1 MTEQESL
8 HENVVISW
16 EVNDFLRGI
25 ARSIHRDTEVAEAWL
40 PVIRE
45 ALQRWVVGDTST
57 WIALPPGF
65 EFQGRPAAPV
75 WWLREENYLAILEPD
90 VRYDNGVF
98 GEDEEKPMQKVVSC
112 NPEDTG
118 EK

>member
-65 EFQGRPAAPV
+65 EFQGKPAAPV
-75 WWLREENYLAILEPD
+75 WWLREENYLTILEPV

-98 GEDEEKPMQKVVSC
+98 GEDEEKPTQKVVSC
-112 NPEDTG
+112 NPENTG

>member
-75 WWLREENYLAILEPD
+75 WWLREEQSLAIIESD
-90 VRYDNGVF
+90 VRHANGF
-98 GEDEEKPMQKVVSC
+98 PELPWRPLADSIDPELWEEWS
-112 NPEDTG
+112 
-118 EK
+118 

>member
-1 MTEQESL
+1 MAEQEAL
-8 HENVVISW
+8 HDFVVISW

-25 ARSIHRDTEVAEAWL
+25 AKSIHRDAGVAEAWL

-65 EFQGRPAAPV
+65 EFEGRPAAPV
-75 WWLREENYLAILEPD
+75 WWLWEENYLALLEPD
-90 VRYDNGVF
+90 VRFDNGMF
-98 GEDEEKPMQKVVSC
+98 EDGAFDDDAVEENGGTQ
-112 NPEDTG
+112 
-118 EK
+118 